1 MKTTFLTLAL
11 LFSLTVFTSC
21 REEKTADEKVE
32 AAINDIGE
40 DLENASDD
48 VQDAVEDV
56 NDEIE
61 DAAEDMKE
69 D

>member
-11 LFSLTVFTSC
+11 LFSLNVFTSC

-32 AAINDIGE
+32 VAINDIGE